1 MSVLVIA
8 LDAAGPLEVRDDEV
22 LVVAPAVNSRL
33 RHWLSDD
40 DEARRVAE
48 ERLAACVDRLERA
61 GVHAR
66 GRVGDPDPVQAIA
79 DALPT
84 FPADTVVIAAHPDRS
99 SRLGR
104 AVADRA
110 RSRFGLP
117 IVESGVRSGCGRRRS
132 RGPESPSFP
141 F

>member
-1 MSVLVIA
+1 VNVLVIA
-8 LDAAGPLEVRDDEV
+8 LDAAGPLELPEADV

-33 RHWLSDD
+33 RRWLSDD
-40 DEARRVAE
+40 DGARRTAE

-61 GVHAR
+61 GVRAS
-66 GRVGDPDPVQAIA
+66 GRVGDADPVQAIA

-84 FPADTVVIAAHPDRS
+84 FAADEVVIAAHPARS
-99 SRLGR
+99 SALARH
-104 AVADRA
+104 VAARA

-117 IVESGVRSGCGRRRS
+117 IVESGRPERRARE
-132 RGPESPSFP
+132 PESPSFP

>member
-1 MSVLVIA
+1 MNVLVIA
-8 LDAAGPLEVRDDEV
+8 LDAAGPLDVRDAEV

-33 RHWLSDD
+33 RRWLSDD

-61 GVHAR
+61 GVHAS
-66 GRVGDPDPVQAIA
+66 GRVGDADPVQAIA

-84 FPADTVVIAAHPDRS
+84 FAADEVVIAAHPVRS
-99 SRLGR
+99 SGLGR
-104 AVADRA
+104 EVARRA

-117 IVESGVRSGCGRRRS
+117 IVDAGERTAPNRLGS
-132 RGPESPSFP
+132 RGPETPSFP